1 MFLLILSL
9 TVLAFGVINQ
19 VMLEP
24 RAPFDA
30 ELMNKVLYR
39 PYFQMYGEL
48 FLEDY
53 EHAGKLHANHSF
65 KQHKNHICPD
75 EK

>member
-53 EHAGKLHANHSF
+53 EHAGKLSISF
-65 KQHKNHICPD
+65 FYAAQKSHLP
-75 EK
+75 